1 MARPKM
7 TDEQK
12 AQAARQRITAQLAQ
26 PVEAVTPQLD
36 VAMVVDVADTPTL
49 AAYIAANERDGIV
62 LTRVT
67 YPLAPPHIFPGVYGG
82 IVVADGLLSCT
93 WSDGSTQ
100 DS

>member
-12 AQAARQRITAQLAQ
+12 AQAAQQRITAQLAQ
-26 PVEAVTPQLD
+26 LTQLTQPAEAVM
-36 VAMVVDVADTPTL
+36 VADVADMPTL

-67 YPLAPPHIFPGVYGG
+67 YPLAPPHVFPGVYSG
-82 IVVADGLLSCT
+82 IVVADGPLSCT

>member
-12 AQAARQRITAQLAQ
+12 AAAAQQRLAAQLAQ
-26 PVEAVTPQLD
+26 PVTAVTPPPD
-36 VAMVVDVADTPTL
+36 VAAVADAAGMPSL

-67 YPLAPPHIFPGVYGG
+67 YPQAVPHVFPGIYSG
-82 IVVADGLLSCT
+82 IVVADGPLSCT
-93 WSDGSTQ
+93 WSDGTTQ